1 MSELDVLKE
10 RIAYLKVLFGILVVT
25 EISLVGW
32 LVSNFTEATT
42 WMRSAGILVMVGFL
56 IIIFM
61 LHRRIETLIE
71 SLREL

>member
-32 LVSNFTEATT
+32 LASNFTEATILIRT
-42 WMRSAGILVMVGFL
+42 AGIIATAALSVT
-56 IIIFM
+56 IFAF
-61 LHRRIETLIE
+61 HRRIETLIE

>member
-25 EISLVGW
+25 EISLAGW

-42 WMRSAGILVMVGFL
+42 WMRSASVLVIAGFL
-56 IIIFM
+56 IVIFV
-61 LHRRIETLIE
+61 LHRRIDTLIE

>member
-32 LVSNFTEATT
+32 LASNFTEATT
-42 WMRSAGILVMVGFL
+42 WMRSAGILVMVGFA
-56 IIIFM
+56 IIIYV
-61 LHRRIETLIE
+61 LHRRIEILIE

>member
-32 LVSNFTEATT
+32 LISNFTEATIL
-42 WMRSAGILVMVGFL
+42 MRAAGITAMVAL
-56 IIIFM
+56 SVTIFAF
-61 LHRRIETLIE
+61 HRRIETLIE

>member
-10 RIAYLKVLFGILVVT
+10 RIAYLKVLFGALLVT

-32 LVSNFTEATT
+32 LASNFTQATIL
-42 WMRSAGILVMVGFL
+42 MRTAGIAAMVALLVT
-56 IIIFM
+56 IFVF
-61 LHRRIETLIE
+61 HRRIDTLIE

>member
-32 LVSNFTEATT
+32 LVSNFTEITIS
-42 WMRSAGILVMVGFL
+42 MRTAGIAATAALLVT
-56 IIIFM
+56 IFV
-61 LHRRIETLIE
+61 LHRRIDTLIE

>member
-25 EISLVGW
+25 AISLAGW
-32 LVSNFTEATT
+32 LVSNFTQATI
-42 WMRSAGILVMVGFL
+42 WMRSACVLVIAGFL
-56 IIIFM
+56 IAIFV
-61 LHRRIETLIE
+61 LHRRIDTLIE

>member
-32 LVSNFTEATT
+32 LASNFTEVTI
-42 WMRSAGILVMVGFL
+42 WMRTAGIAATAALLVT
-56 IIIFM
+56 IFV

>member
-1 MSELDVLKE
+1 M

-42 WMRSAGILVMVGFL
+42 LMRTTGLTAMAALSVT
-56 IIIFM
+56 IFAF
-61 LHRRIETLIE
+61 HRRIETLIE

>member
-32 LVSNFTEATT
+32 LTSNFTEAP
-42 WMRSAGILVMVGFL
+42 ILCGWPASLLRQFCHVSHY
-56 IIIFM
+56 
-61 LHRRIETLIE
+61 LHV
-71 SLREL
+71 SS

>member
-10 RIAYLKVLFGILVVT
+10 RIAYLRVLFGILVVT

-32 LVSNFTEATT
+32 LAANFTQATIS
-42 WMRSAGILVMVGFL
+42 MQVAGITAMVALLVT
-56 IIIFM
+56 IFVF
-61 LHRRIETLIE
+61 HRRIDTLIE

>member
-25 EISLVGW
+25 AISLAGW
-32 LVSNFTEATT
+32 LASNFTQATI
-42 WMRSAGILVMVGFL
+42 WMRSASVLVIAGFL
-56 IIIFM
+56 IAIFV

>member
-32 LVSNFTEATT
+32 LASNFTEATT
-42 WMRSAGILVMVGFL
+42 WMRSASILVMVGFL